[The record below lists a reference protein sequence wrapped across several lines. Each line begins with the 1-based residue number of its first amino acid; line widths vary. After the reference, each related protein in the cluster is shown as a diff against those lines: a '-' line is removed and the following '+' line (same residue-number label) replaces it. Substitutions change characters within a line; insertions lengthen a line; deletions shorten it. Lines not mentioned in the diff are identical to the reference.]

1 MTKKTFTLFDPALA
15 LPAVR
20 EAFRKLNPAVQWR
33 NPVMF
38 VVYVGSILTTLL
50 AIQALGGEGEAPAGF
65 IIAIAVWLWF
75 TVLFANFAEALAEGR
90 SKAQA
95 ASLRGLKKETWAKKL
110 LEPHYGGKWQLVQGS
125 DLRKGDV
132 VVVESGDIGRS
143 VIPADGEVI
152 EGVASVDESAITGES
167 APVIRESGG
176 DFSAVTGGT
185 RVLSDWIVLR
195 VTANPGETFVDRMIA
210 MVENAKRQKTPNE
223 IALTILLVALTIV
236 FLGVT
241 VTLLP
246 FSLFSVEVS
255 GAGKPVSI
263 TVLVAL
269 LVCLIPTTIAGLL
282 SAIGVAGMS
291 RMMQANVI
299 ATSGRAVEA
308 AGDVD
313 VLLMDKTGTITLGNR
328 QASVFLPADG
338 VSDAELA
345 DAAQLASL
353 ADETPEGRSIVV
365 LAKQK
370 YNLRER
376 DIHALDAHFVH
387 FSAQTRMSGVDIGAP
402 TASPAPQGGVQ
413 PAWGGPAPVA
423 GAKQIRK
430 GAADAIRRHVESLG
444 GSFPASVSARVD
456 EVARRGSTPLVVS
469 EGKRVLGVIELKD
482 IVKGGIKERF
492 AELRR
497 MGIKTIMVTGD
508 NRVTAAAIA
517 AEAGV
522 DDFLAE
528 ATPEAK
534 LALIRQY
541 QAEGRLVAMTG
552 DGTNDAPALA
562 QADVAVAMNTG
573 TQAAK
578 EAGNMVDLDS
588 NPTKLIEVVETG
600 KQMLMTRGSLTTFSI
615 ANDIAKYFA
624 IIPAAFVGTYPQL
637 AALNVMGL
645 ASPAS
650 AILSAVIFNALI
662 IVFLIPLALKGVPY
676 RPLGAATLLR
686 RNLAIY
692 GLGGILVPF
701 VGIKLIDLFLAVTG
715 LA

>member
-1 MTKKTFTLFDPALA
+1 MSRQALTLFDPVLVKPAL
-15 LPAVR
+15 LDAVR
-20 EAFRKLNPAVQWR
+20 KLDPRVQWR

-38 VVYVGSILTTLL
+38 VVYVGSAFTTAL
-50 AIQALGGEGEAPAGF
+50 AAARPDAF
-65 IIAIAVWLWF
+65 TVAVAVWLWF

-95 ASLRGLKKETWAKKL
+95 ASLRGLKKKTWAKKL
-110 LEPHYGGKWQLVQGS
+110 EGEYQRGIERSTMKWHPLEADS
-125 DLRKGDV
+125 LRKGDV
-132 VVVESGDIGRS
+132 VLIEAGDT
-143 VIPADGEVI
+143 IPADGEVI
-152 EGVASVDESAITGES
+152 DGVASVDESAITGES

-185 RVLSDWIVLR
+185 RVLSDWIIVR
-195 VTANPGETFVDRMIA
+195 VAVNPGETFVDRMIA

-236 FLGVT
+236 FLGVV

-246 FSLFSVEVS
+246 FSMFGVMAS
-255 GAGKPVSI
+255 GSGQPVSLVI
-263 TVLVAL
+263 LVAL

-313 VLLMDKTGTITLGNR
+313 VLLLDKTGTITLGNR
-328 QASVFLPADG
+328 QASAFIPAAG
-338 VSDAELA
+338 VKEADLA

-370 YNLRER
+370 FQLRER
-376 DIHALDAHFVH
+376 DVAALGASFVH
-387 FSAQTRMSGVDIGAP
+387 FTAQTRMSGVDLA
-402 TASPAPQGGVQ
+402 QGRQ
-413 PAWGGPAPVA
+413 L
-423 GAKQIRK
+423 RK
-430 GAADAIRRHVESLG
+430 GAADAIRRHVEAAG
-444 GSFPASVSARVD
+444 GSFPAALQQAVD
-456 EVARRGSTPLVVS
+456 DVARRGSTPLVVAD
-469 EGKRVLGVIELKD
+469 GTRVLGVVELKD

-497 MGIKTIMVTGD
+497 MGIKTVMVTGD
-508 NRVTAAAIA
+508 NRLTAAAIA

-534 LALIRQY
+534 LKLIREH
-541 QAEGRLVAMTG
+541 QAAGRLVAMTG

-588 NPTKLIEVVETG
+588 NPTKLIEIVETG

-615 ANDIAKYFA
+615 ANDVAKYF
-624 IIPAAFVGTYPQL
+624 
-637 AALNVMGL
+637 
-645 ASPAS
+645 
-650 AILSAVIFNALI
+650 
-662 IVFLIPLALKGVPY
+662 
-676 RPLGAATLLR
+676 
-686 RNLAIY
+686 
-692 GLGGILVPF
+692 
-701 VGIKLIDLFLAVTG
+701 
-715 LA
+715 

>member
-1 MTKKTFTLFDPALA
+1 MSRKALTLFDPVLLKPAL
-15 LPAVR
+15 VDT
-20 EAFRKLNPAVQWR
+20 FRKLDPRVQWR
-33 NPVMF
+33 NPVML
-38 VVYVGSILTTLL
+38 VVYVGSAFTAAL
-50 AIQALGGEGEAPAGF
+50 AIAQPDVFGAGV
-65 IIAIAVWLWF
+65 AVWLWF
-75 TVLFANFAEALAEGR
+75 TVMFANFAEALAEGR

-95 ASLRGLKKETWAKKL
+95 ASLRGLKKRTWAKR
-110 LEPHYGGKWQLVQGS
+110 LEGVHDRATPHTAMKWHPVEADS
-125 DLRKGDV
+125 LRKGDV
-132 VVVESGDIGRS
+132 VLVEAGDT
-143 VIPADGEVI
+143 IPADGEVMD
-152 EGVASVDESAITGES
+152 GVASVDESAITGES

-185 RVLSDWIVLR
+185 RVLSDWIVVR
-195 VTANPGETFVDRMIA
+195 VAVDPGETFVDRMIA

-236 FLGVT
+236 FLGVV

-246 FSLFSVEVS
+246 FSHFGVMSS
-255 GAGKPVSI
+255 GAGRPVDLV
-263 TVLVAL
+263 VLVAL

-291 RMMQANVI
+291 RMLQANVI

-313 VLLMDKTGTITLGNR
+313 VLLLDKTGTITLGNR
-328 QASVFLPADG
+328 QASAFIPAPG
-338 VSDAELA
+338 VKESELA

-370 YNLRER
+370 FKLRER
-376 DIHALDAHFVH
+376 DVAALGANFVH
-387 FSAQTRMSGVDIGAP
+387 FTAQTRMSGVDLPGAR
-402 TASPAPQGGVQ
+402 AV
-413 PAWGGPAPVA
+413 
-423 GAKQIRK
+423 RK
-430 GAADAIRRHVESLG
+430 GAADSIRRHVEALG
-444 GSFPASVSARVD
+444 GSFPAVLQATVD
-456 EVARRGSTPLVVS
+456 DVARRGSTPLVVAD
-469 EGKRVLGVIELKD
+469 GTRALGVVELKD

-497 MGIKTIMVTGD
+497 MGIKTVMVTGD
-508 NRVTAAAIA
+508 NRMTAAAIA

-534 LALIRQY
+534 LKLIREH
-541 QAEGRLVAMTG
+541 QAAGRLVAMTG

-588 NPTKLIEVVETG
+588 NPTKLIEIVETG

-615 ANDIAKYFA
+615 ANDVAKYFA
-624 IIPAAFVGTYPQL
+624 IIPAAFVSTYPQL
-637 AALNVMGL
+637 SALNVMQL
-645 ASPAS
+645 ASPHS

-662 IVFLIPLALKGVPY
+662 IVVLIPLALKGVRY
-676 RPLGAATLLR
+676 RAVGAAALLR
-686 RNLAIY
+686 RNLLIY
-692 GLGGILVPF
+692 GGGGVVVPF
-701 VGIKLIDLFLAVTG
+701 IGIKAIDLLIAAAG

>member
-1 MTKKTFTLFDPALA
+1 MTRTPLTLFDPALVRPA
-15 LPAVR
+15 LLDAVR
-20 EAFRKLNPAVQWR
+20 KLDPRVQRR

-38 VVYVGSILTTLL
+38 VVYVGSAFTTAL
-50 AIQALGGEGEAPAGF
+50 AFSRPQTF
-65 IIAIAVWLWF
+65 TIAVALWLWF

-95 ASLRGLKKETWAKKL
+95 AALRGLKRQTWSKKL
-110 LEPHYGGKWQLVQGS
+110 EGSYDRHTPRTAMKWLPLEA
-125 DLRKGDV
+125 DNLRKGDV
-132 VVVESGDIGRS
+132 VLVEAGDT
-143 VIPADGEVI
+143 VPADGEVI
-152 EGVASVDESAITGES
+152 DGVASVDESAITGES

-185 RVLSDWIVLR
+185 RVLSDWVVVR
-195 VTANPGETFVDRMIA
+195 VAVNPGETFVDRMIA

-236 FLGVT
+236 FLGV
-241 VTLLP
+241 VATLLP
-246 FSLFSVEVS
+246 FSSFGVQAN
-255 GAGKPVSI
+255 GAGEPVSLV
-263 TVLVAL
+263 VLVAL

-291 RMMQANVI
+291 RLMQANVI

-313 VLLMDKTGTITLGNR
+313 VLLLDKTGTITLGNR
-328 QASVFLPADG
+328 QASAFLPAPG
-338 VSDAELA
+338 VKEAELA

-370 YNLRER
+370 FQLRER
-376 DIHALDAHFVH
+376 EVEALGASFIHFT
-387 FSAQTRMSGVDIGAP
+387 AQTRMSGVDLQ
-402 TASPAPQGGVQ
+402 SPDGKARTL
-413 PAWGGPAPVA
+413 
-423 GAKQIRK
+423 RK
-430 GAADAIRRHVESLG
+430 GAADAIRRHVEAQG
-444 GSFPASVSARVD
+444 GAFPSHVQTSVD
-456 EVARRGSTPLVVS
+456 EVSRRGSTPLVVCDRD
-469 EGKRVLGVIELKD
+469 RVLGVVELKD
-482 IVKGGIKERF
+482 VVKGGIKERF

-497 MGIKTIMVTGD
+497 MGIKTVMVTGD
-508 NRVTAAAIA
+508 NRLTAAAIA

-534 LALIRQY
+534 LQLIRDH
-541 QAEGRLVAMTG
+541 QAQGRLVAMTG

-588 NPTKLIEVVETG
+588 NPTKLIEIVETG

-624 IIPAAFVGTYPQL
+624 IVPAAFVTTYPQL
-637 AALNVMGL
+637 SALNVMRL
-645 ASPAS
+645 TSPDS

-662 IVFLIPLALKGVPY
+662 IVVLIPLALKGVRY
-676 RPLGAATLLR
+676 RAVGAASLLR
-686 RNLAIY
+686 RNLALY
-692 GLGGILVPF
+692 GLGGIVVPF
-701 VGIKLIDLFLAVTG
+701 IGIKAIDLLLSAIGFA
-715 LA
+715 